1 MGGTSSIEGAAGA
14 GQPPATGRWVLALT
28 SVASFMVAL
37 DSLVVTTALT
47 AIRLALHASVAELQ
61 WTVNAYILTFA
72 VLLMTAAAVGDRFG
86 RRRTF
91 VAGIGLFTLASA
103 ACAVAPGADW
113 LIAARAVQGA
123 GAAMIMPLAMTLLT
137 AAVPAERRGWAL
149 GVFGGVTGLAVGG
162 GPVVGGA
169 IAQGLAWQWIFWLN
183 VPIGLAAAALTLRH
197 IRASSGPGAA
207 IDLGGA
213 ALVTVS
219 GLALVWGLVR
229 AASAGWGSPQVAGS
243 FAVAAVA
250 AAALVAW
257 ERRARAPMLP
267 LRLFRARA
275 FAAGNA
281 VSFLLQAAL
290 TGAVFFM
297 AQFQQVALGQG
308 ALGAGLRLLP
318 WTGALV
324 LVAPRAGRLADRLG
338 DRPLVVTGLFLQ
350 AAGLAWIALVA
361 RPALPYPEL
370 IAPMIIAGTGV
381 SLAMPGAQ
389 KAVVTAVAPAEI
401 GTASGTFQTA
411 RQLGGAVGVAVC
423 VAAFAAAGGYG
434 SARAFS
440 AGFAAALAV
449 SAGLSAAGVIA
460 GLALPRRSRPAAT
473 GRPAATA
480 ATAAAAAAAATA
492 DVAAAAGSSGQ

>member
-1 MGGTSSIEGAAGA
+1 MGGTDK
-14 GQPPATGRWVLALT
+14 PGRWVLALT

-86 RRRTF
+86 RRRMFT
-91 VAGIGLFTLASA
+91 AGIGLFTLASA
-103 ACAVAPGADW
+103 ACAVAPGAGW

-123 GAAMIMPLAMTLLT
+123 GAAMVMPLAMTLLT
-137 AAVPAERRGWAL
+137 AAFPPERRGWAL
-149 GVFGGVTGLAVGG
+149 GIFGGVTGLAVGG
-162 GPVVGGA
+162 GPVIGGA

-183 VPIGLAAAALTLRH
+183 VPVGLAAAVLTVRH
-197 IRASSGPGAA
+197 IRASSGPRAA

-213 ALVTVS
+213 ALVTTS

-229 AASAGWGSPQVAGS
+229 ADAVGWGDPEIVGS
-243 FAVAAVA
+243 FALALAAGV
-250 AAALVAW
+250 ALVAW
-257 ERRARAPMLP
+257 ELRAPAPMLP
-267 LRLFRARA
+267 MRLFRSRA
-275 FAAGNA
+275 FAAGNT

-297 AQFQQVALGQG
+297 AQFQQDVLGQG

-324 LVAPRAGRLADRLG
+324 LIAPRAGKLADRLG
-338 DRPLVVTGLFLQ
+338 DRPLVVTGLALQ
-350 AAGLAWIALVA
+350 AAGLAWIAMIA
-361 RPALPYPEL
+361 GPGLPYPEM
-370 IAPMIIAGTGV
+370 IAPMVIAGAGV

-401 GTASGTFQTA
+401 GTAAGTFQTA
-411 RQLGGAVGVAVC
+411 RQLGGAVGVATG
-423 VAAFAAAGGYG
+423 VAVFAAAGGYA

-440 AGFAAALAV
+440 DGFAPALAV
-449 SAGLSAAGVIA
+449 CAGLSLAGALAGLGLPRPGHQAGRPRAAAGA
-460 GLALPRRSRPAAT
+460 G
-473 GRPAATA
+473 
-480 ATAAAAAAAATA
+480 AAAAATGE
-492 DVAAAAGSSGQ
+492 VAAGSVRSGQ